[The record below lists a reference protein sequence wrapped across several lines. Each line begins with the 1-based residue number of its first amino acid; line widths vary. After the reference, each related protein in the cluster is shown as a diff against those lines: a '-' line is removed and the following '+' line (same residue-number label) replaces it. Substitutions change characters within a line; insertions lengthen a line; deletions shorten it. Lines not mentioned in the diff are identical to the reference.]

1 MESPMRNFL
10 LAIFWISNIGNVIQ
24 FLIMVSA
31 GWLILS
37 GNYSFFELNVVLF
50 VTEVTPWLR
59 WIETI
64 IIAVLGD
71 LGRWILS
78 IPIFIISPIKFIAGA
93 LIGWWAYAAA
103 KNIPVESAYH

>member
-1 MESPMRNFL
+1 MRNFL
-10 LAIFWISNIGNVIQ
+10 LTIFWISNVGNAMQ

-31 GWLILS
+31 GWLIIS
-37 GNYSFFELNVVLF
+37 GDYSFFELNVVVF
-50 VTEVTPWLR
+50 VTQVAPWLQ

-64 IIAVLGD
+64 IVTLLGD

-93 LIGWWAYAAA
+93 VIGWWAYSAA
-103 KNIPVESAYH
+103 KNMPVKQR